1 MVLSQLLK
9 NIKPT
14 QVVGSTDVDITGVNI
29 DSRRIK
35 PGHLF
40 VAMKGTQVDGHKFI
54 DKAIELGAKAVLCED
69 MPATLA
75 DGVTYV
81 QVTSTEDAVGKV
93 ATMFYGDPS
102 TKLKLVGVTGT
113 NGKTTSSRM
122 IEQAFLE
129 QGKSY
134 FANRSGANL
143 ISGITT
149 EFVIN
154 SSLSGKCRK
163 EYAVIECD
171 EAAARRV
178 FSQLRPQV
186 IVVTNLFRDQLDR
199 YGEVTHTLENIREG
213 IKGAPEAVLCLNA
226 DCSLTVSLAN
236 DLPNRAVF
244 FGIDKGAAPSRP
256 KTELSDA
263 SHCIYC
269 KSEYEYDFISYGH
282 LGNFRC
288 THCGYHRPKA
298 EYAVTNVVEQRVNG
312 SSVVLMVNGS
322 QYLAEVNLPAMYN
335 IYNAIGASTASIPA
349 RRRLSA
355 IISRILAS
363 SSTTSTRTMVFP
375 PFSIQ
380 QIQRV

>member
-1 MVLSQLLK
+1 M
-9 NIKPT
+9 NF
-14 QVVGSTDVDITGVNI
+14 
-29 DSRRIK
+29 R
-35 PGHLF
+35 
-40 VAMKGTQVDGHKFI
+40 
-54 DKAIELGAKAVLCED
+54 AVLAMLVCKALRLVSRILHRGGTA
-69 MPATLA
+69 MPGRIALKIYPELLSLLA
-75 DGVTYV
+75 KDVRT
-81 QVTSTEDAVGKV
+81 V
-93 ATMFYGDPS
+93 A
-102 TKLKLVGVTGT
+102 VTGT

-122 IEQAFLE
+122 IEQAFRAGQKLFC
-129 QGKSY
+129 QP
-134 FANRSGANL
+134 FGANL

-171 EAAARRV
+171 EAAARKV
-178 FSQLRPQV
+178 FSSSSRRSSSSP
-186 IVVTNLFRDQLDR
+186 IFSRDQLDR

-213 IKGAPEAVLCLNA
+213 IKGRSGSDALFKCRLP
-226 DCSLTVSLAN
+226 LTASLAN

-298 EYAVTNVVEQRVNG
+298 EYAVTNVVEQRANG
-312 SSVVLMVNGS
+312 SSVVLMVNR
-322 QYLAEVNLPAMYN
+322 EP
-335 IYNAIGASTASIPA
+335 
-349 RRRLSA
+349 
-355 IISRILAS
+355 ILGRS
-363 SSTTSTRTMVFP
+363 EP
-375 PFSIQ
+375 PGH
-380 QIQRV
+380 V